1 MPDRLPRGAGSRVAG
16 HWAPAAGCGTSS
28 HAGMPSGTMHTM
40 QKRELSA
47 ADLHV
52 HTTASDGTA
61 TPRQVLEWASARTGI
76 SVIAICDHNTV
87 DGALEAASIA
97 HEFPIEVVVGQ
108 EVESSDG
115 HILGLWAPQRVAPDR
130 SAAETISDIHAQGGL
145 AVIAH
150 PFAPRWWH
158 KHGLCRGEKQVYDEC
173 AYDAVE
179 VANSTPL
186 LFLANFHARGYW
198 RDNRD
203 RLAATGGSDAHMLHA
218 VGTSLTLFEGS
229 TAQDL
234 RRALEARQTRGWGP
248 GFSATRAWRYAWRI
262 REIQRRN
269 LDSQERS
276 RRP

>member
-1 MPDRLPRGAGSRVAG
+1 
-16 HWAPAAGCGTSS
+16 
-28 HAGMPSGTMHTM
+28 MHNM
-40 QKRELSA
+40 QRRELSA

-61 TPRQVLEWASARTGI
+61 TPRQVLEWASRRKGI
-76 SVIAICDHNTV
+76 AVVAICDHNTV
-87 DGALEAASIA
+87 EGALEAASIA

-130 SAAETISDIHAQGGL
+130 SAAETIADIHAQGGL

-158 KHGLCRGEKQVYDEC
+158 KHGLSRGETRVYDES
-173 AYDAVE
+173 AFDAVE

-186 LFLANFHARGYW
+186 LFAANFHARAYW
-198 RDNRD
+198 RENRD

-218 VGTSLTLFEGS
+218 LGTSLTLFEGT

-234 RRALEARQTRGWGP
+234 RRALEARETHGWGP
-248 GFSATRAWRYAWRI
+248 GFSATRFWRYARKI
-262 REIQRRN
+262 REIRQRNIESR
-269 LDSQERS
+269 ERS
-276 RRP
+276 RKL